1 MAAVAATTDIIDIE
15 RRPFRT
21 ALYVYDMLQSED
33 LAFQFITQK
42 PKAAEEALWIK
53 GKIEGK
59 KELQGTLFYKSL
71 CSSFMRNGA
80 GM

>member
-1 MAAVAATTDIIDIE
+1 MAAVAATTDIINIE

-42 PKAAEEALWIK
+42 PKEAEDK
-53 GKIEGK
+53 V
-59 KELQGTLFYKSL
+59 Q
-71 CSSFMRNGA
+71 
-80 GM
+80 